1 MKILTKISA
10 LLAAAALSASAAQL
24 AVFAEGAPAATS
36 DPAATAAPT
45 TTPAPEKDEP
55 ALPALASGAFNS
67 GYYHTKLHGDIAE
80 NDVVGIT
87 VVTHIPISDFV
98 DGTTTADLDIDS
110 IFGVAYNND
119 SFNPYNI
126 ISWTDTCSMWD
137 SYVKVETH
145 FMDVKYLGT
154 GNEFNYSLCYNTAD
168 GNVTVPLSVRIAE
181 CVETKP
187 GEKPEED
194 LSVPSYTLDSVT
206 SNTIKAGTKGTVR
219 VNLRHVGTGTIS
231 TVAAMLSSSDPDVIV
246 QDISEKR
253 SSSLSPSYSF
263 NVSVPETAAAG
274 VYNLSLNVTVF
285 NKIGEA
291 AGTYSYTIPVTV
303 TTDVNN
309 SALSVSS
316 YKTSKSVIRPE
327 DKFDLTITLKNN
339 CGIDLSNIEVT
350 LDGLDSSK
358 FVLDGGFSKQTVSIK
373 DGKTGKVTFPLV
385 ACKGISL
392 ERESIAVQAVYCID
406 PAKPQNTQSLDT
418 SVILTCKPEGEKQEL
433 GKHDLTMTYYK
444 VSSAAVA
451 ENTKFKLSITL
462 ENTSKTKIENARL
475 SILGLDGTKFAID
488 SGLTYVDFSISAGKT
503 KTFTFDIL
511 GCEGISSIREVI
523 PILIE
528 YGTVSAEVSATVPCA
543 PKENKNEDGKVFAP
557 NIIIESYD
565 FGGDYVTAGDTFPLT
580 VAIKNTSSEAVIENL
595 KVTVNGASNSLDG
608 GIAYSPANSSNSFF
622 FETLGMKQSTELAL
636 DLLAKGDATPNSYPV
651 EITFVYEYSTNGER
665 YQASP
670 VTETITIPL
679 QQEDRLTV
687 NEPEYPNY
695 TVNVGEMC
703 YISTSL
709 VNKGKSG
716 VYNVTASVEGEGFNI
731 DTPSYYIGNINS
743 GSEEYYDA
751 QITPNTEGEIKG
763 EIVIT
768 YEDANGT
775 EKEQRAPFSFTAAQ
789 FNYDEMYG
797 MEFDTPIGE
806 FDGMEGEM
814 PPEGGGINIIAIL
827 IGGAV
832 VIAIVV
838 IVVVVVIKKK
848 RKKES
853 EVDDED
859 I

>member
-1 MKILTKISA
+1 MKLLTKITA
-10 LLAAAALSASAAQL
+10 LLAAAAISVTAAQL
-24 AVFAEGAPAATS
+24 DIYAQGETTT
-36 DPAATAAPT
+36 PAATAAP
-45 TTPAPEKDEP
+45 ESDEP
-55 ALPALASGAFNS
+55 KVPGLGSGAFNT
-67 GYYHTKLHGDIAE
+67 GYYHTKIGDIKE
-80 NDVVGIT
+80 GDSIGLTVIT
-87 VVTHIPISDFV
+87 YIPISNFEE
-98 DGTTTADLDIDS
+98 GITADYFNTGNILS
-110 IFGVAYNND
+110 IAYAND
-119 SFNPYNI
+119 SFNPLTVM
-126 ISWTDTCSMWD
+126 SWTDEFDIVGSFLRVR
-137 SYVKVETH
+137 SH
-145 FMDVKYLGT
+145 FIDVKYLGV
-154 GNEFNYSLCYNTAD
+154 GSEFCYNVCYDSGGASI
-168 GNVTVPLSVRIAE
+168 NVPVSCHIAE

-187 GEKPEED
+187 VEEPEED

-206 SNTIKAGTKGTVR
+206 SNTIKAGASGTVK
-219 VNLRHVGTGTIS
+219 VNLRHVGKGTIS
-231 TVAAMLSSSDPDVIV
+231 TVAAMLSSSDSDVIV
-246 QDISEKR
+246 EDVSEKR
-253 SSSLSPSYSF
+253 SASLSPSYSF
-263 NVSVPETAAAG
+263 KVSVPETAAAG
-274 VYNLSLNVTVF
+274 VYNLTLNVTVF
-285 NKIGEA
+285 NKIGAA
-291 AGTYSYTIPVTV
+291 AGNYTYSIPVTV

-309 SALSVSS
+309 SALSVKS
-316 YKTSKSVIRPE
+316 YKTSKEVIRPE
-327 DKFDLTITLKNN
+327 DKFDLTLTLQNN
-339 CGIDLSNIEVT
+339 CGIDLENIEVT

-358 FVLDGGFSKQTVSIK
+358 FVLDGGFSKQTVSIR

-392 ERESIAVQAVYCID
+392 ERESIAVQAAYSIN
-406 PAKPQNTQSLDT
+406 PAKPENTQSLET
-418 SVILTCKPEGEKQEL
+418 SVILICKPDGEKQEL
-433 GKHDLTMTYYK
+433 GKHDLTMTDYK
-444 VSSAAVA
+444 VSSSAVA
-451 ENTKFKLSITL
+451 ENTRFTLSLTL

-488 SGLTYVDFSISAGKT
+488 SGLTYVDFNISAGKT
-503 KTFTFDIL
+503 KSFSFDIL
-511 GCEGISSIREVI
+511 GCEGISSVREVI

-528 YGTVSAEVSATVPCA
+528 YGTVSAEVSATIPCA
-543 PKENKNEDGKVFAP
+543 PKENKDDDKVFAP

-565 FGGDYVTAGDTFPLT
+565 FGGDYVTAGDTFPLR
-580 VAIKNTSSEAVIENL
+580 VAIKNTSSESVIENL

-622 FETLGMKQSTELAL
+622 FETLGMKASTEIAL

-716 VYNVTASVEGEGFNI
+716 VYNVTASVEGEGFTA
-731 DTPSYYIGNINS
+731 DTLSYYIGNINS
-743 GSEEYYDA
+743 GSEEYYDV
-751 QITPNTEGEIKG
+751 QITPNAEGEIKG

-775 EKEQRAPFSFTAAQ
+775 EKEQRMPFSFMAAQ
-789 FNYDEMYG
+789 FNYEEMYG
-797 MEFDTPIGE
+797 MEFDTPMGE
-806 FDGMEGEM
+806 FEGEM
-814 PPEGGGINIIAIL
+814 PVEGGGVNIIAVV
-827 IGGAV
+827 IGAAV

-838 IVVVVVIKKK
+838 IVIVVVVKKRK

-853 EVDDED
+853 EDDDED

>member
-36 DPAATAAPT
+36 DPAATAALT

-67 GYYHTKLHGDIAE
+67 GYYHTKIGDIKE
-80 NDVVGIT
+80 DDTIGLTVIT
-87 VVTHIPISDFV
+87 YIPISNFEE
-98 DGTTTADLDIDS
+98 GIEADYFDTEN
-110 IFGVAYNND
+110 IFGVASVND
-119 SFNPYNI
+119 SFNPLTNV
-126 ISWTDTCSMWD
+126 SWTDEFNVLGSFLRVQ
-137 SYVKVETH
+137 SH
-145 FMDVKYLGT
+145 FIDVKYLGS
-154 GNEFNYSLCYNTAD
+154 GNEFNYSICYESE
-168 GNVTVPLSVRIAE
+168 GNSLNIPLSCNIAE

-187 GEKPEED
+187 DEKPEED

-433 GKHDLTMTYYK
+433 GKHDLTMTDYK

-716 VYNVTASVEGEGFNI
+716 VYNVTAKVEGEGFNI